1 MHNKH
6 LFVIRSFQQD
16 LLNTV
21 ENAQN
26 ILPIIQQGKVVKKL
40 TPQIEAFDEAVEDL
54 RLDHC
59 AKEQNIILR
68 DEKGGYKWTAEG
80 EKAFRKAYKSLL
92 EKEVIAPEF
101 EKLSWQELEQAV
113 GIVYLANYLY
123 NFEETLNEF
132 YNFQ

>member
-1 MHNKH
+1 MLNKH

-16 LLNTV
+16 LLNSV

-26 ILPIIQQGKVVKKL
+26 ILPIIQLGKVVKKL
-40 TPQIEAFDEAVEDL
+40 TPHIEAFDEAVEDL

-101 EKLSWQELEQAV
+101 EKLNWQELEQAV

-123 NFEETLNEF
+123 NFEEVLTDF

>member
-123 NFEETLNEF
+123 NFEELLTEF

>member
-59 AKEQNIILR
+59 AKESNIILR

>member
-6 LFVIRSFQQD
+6 LFVSRSFHQD

-26 ILPIIQQGKVVKKL
+26 ILPIIQLGKVVKKL

-59 AKEQNIILR
+59 AKESNIILR

-92 EKEVIAPEF
+92 EKEVNAPEF

-123 NFEETLNEF
+123 NFEELLTEF

>member
-59 AKEQNIILR
+59 AKESNIILR

-92 EKEVIAPEF
+92 EKEVNAPEF

>member
-6 LFVIRSFQQD
+6 LFVIRSFHQD
-16 LLNTV
+16 LLNAV

-26 ILPIIQQGKVVKKL
+26 ILPIIQLGKVVKKL
-40 TPQIEAFDEAVEDL
+40 TPQIEAFDETVEDL

-59 AKEQNIILR
+59 AKENNIILR

-80 EKAFRKAYKSLL
+80 EKGFRKAYKSLL

-123 NFEETLNEF
+123 NFEETLAEF

>member
-92 EKEVIAPEF
+92 EKEVNAPEF

>member
-1 MHNKH
+1 
-6 LFVIRSFQQD
+6 
-16 LLNTV
+16 LNTV

>member
-6 LFVIRSFQQD
+6 LFVSRSFHQD

-26 ILPIIQQGKVVKKL
+26 ILPIIQLGKVIKKL

-59 AKEQNIILR
+59 AKESNIILR

-92 EKEVIAPEF
+92 EKEVNAPEF

-123 NFEETLNEF
+123 NFEELLTEF